1 MIYDGRSRDV
11 GKKARCQQQALNTTW
26 LLHSTYNE
34 TEHYYTYFYIL
45 KRIVTDARGVWQT
58 VKTNLETTN

>member
-1 MIYDGRSRDV
+1 MLATSSKYNV
-11 GKKARCQQQALNTTW
+11 AFTLN
-26 LLHSTYNE
+26 LTYNE